1 MSQRSRARLLRE
13 QHLASRL
20 MNKLP
25 DEGNV
30 PAPPEQPRRP
40 SVDEPERDEIE
51 LVVRAA
57 AVASL
62 TEFEFVERI
71 RSHGIMIRACT
82 GTNQI
87 NGYTLQ
93 YDGSHSYRETEL
105 GADLVLPVL
114 RENWDSGY
122 QARIQAADAWLGRR
136 IATTFDRN
144 QVRITH
150 PVIWTRMIGDA
161 RQFATSLRSVPAAQ
175 TTTWAHAAARTAGAL
190 AAWSLRPA
198 CLWREQFAMA
208 ALELARSSQDSDP
221 MPSQALIG
229 AQLNQV
235 GFGLTSLDPEVV
247 DLPRQQLLLLVQ
259 LVDVLLLI
267 TKTHMTRRELRRWQA
282 LDDIGSMLGDICL
295 DLHAR
300 AQRGGGQR

>member
-25 DEGNV
+25 DASNV
-30 PAPPEQPRRP
+30 PAPSEQRRRP
-40 SVDEPERDEIE
+40 SVDDPERAEIE

-71 RSHGIMIRACT
+71 RSHGIVIRACT
-82 GTNQI
+82 GANQI
-87 NGYTLQ
+87 TGYTLQ
-93 YDGSHSYRETEL
+93 YDGGHSYRETEL

-122 QARIQAADAWLGRR
+122 QARIQAADAWLARR
-136 IATTFDRN
+136 IATPFDRN
-144 QVRITH
+144 QVRLTH

-161 RQFATSLRSVPAAQ
+161 RQFATSLRSVHPAQ
-175 TTTWAHAAARTAGAL
+175 TPTWAHAAARTAGAL

-208 ALELARSSQDSDP
+208 ALELARSAQDSAP
-221 MPSQALIG
+221 APIRPRIRAE
-229 AQLNQV
+229 LNQV
-235 GFGLTSLDPEVV
+235 GFGLASLDPEVV

-259 LVDVLLLI
+259 LVDVLLLV
-267 TKTHMTRRELRRWQA
+267 TKTHMTRRELSRWQA
-282 LDDIGSMLGDICL
+282 LDDIGSMLGDVCL

-300 AQRGGGQR
+300 AQRGRRQR